1 MDINK
6 GFSFIK
12 ICNEK
17 LLNNNEYNIA
27 RILINNLENIQ
38 NLTLEKVSLD
48 ANISTA
54 SVSRFINKC
63 GFKSFQEY
71 KNCMMAFNNNVK
83 MHRLL
88 SHTQRFMRKTNHALS
103 DQLYNDAINNLQ
115 QTKINLNIE
124 LLKQICDRL
133 KQSHHIIIL
142 GDSHELA
149 DFYTLQLDLIVNDI
163 PTQLI
168 NIGDKSNSFINFLNE
183 NDTVLYIDLY
193 HDWFSGQRE
202 DILKQIKNKNIFT
215 ICFGQEKKHL
225 ETYADFLYIYGIENS
240 VNDGY
245 YSLPYL
251 SRILSELIYNI
262 F

>member
-6 GFSFIK
+6 CFSFIK

-63 GFKSFQEY
+63 GFKTFQEY
-71 KNCMMAFNNNVK
+71 KNCMMTFNNNVK

-88 SHTQRFMRKTNHALS
+88 AHTQRFMRKSNQTLS

-124 LLKQICDRL
+124 LLKQICDKL
-133 KQSHHIIIL
+133 KQSHHVTIL

-149 DFYTLQLDLIVNDI
+149 DFYTLQLDLLVNNI

-168 NIGDKSNSFINFLNE
+168 NIEDKNDAFINFLNE
-183 NDTVLYIDLY
+183 NDTVLYVDLY
-193 HDWFSGQRE
+193 HDWFYGKRE
-202 DILKQIKNKNIFT
+202 NLLKQIKNKNIFT

-225 ETYADFLYIYGIENS
+225 EEYADILYIYGIENS

-251 SRILSELIYNI
+251 SRILSELIYNN

>member
-6 GFSFIK
+6 CFSFIK

-27 RILINNLENIQ
+27 RVLMNNIENIQ
-38 NLTLEKVSLD
+38 NVTLEKVSLE

-83 MHRLL
+83 MHRLI
-88 SHTQRFMRKTNHALS
+88 SHTQRFMRKTNQTLS
-103 DQLYNDAINNLQ
+103 DQLYDDAINNLQ
-115 QTKINLNIE
+115 QTKINLNID
-124 LLKQICDRL
+124 LLKQIIQQL
-133 KQSHHIIIL
+133 KHSQHVIIL

-149 DFYTLQLDLIVNDI
+149 DFYTLQLDLLVNDI
-163 PTQLI
+163 PTQLV
-168 NIGDKSNSFINFLNE
+168 NIGDKNNSFIHFLNKD
-183 NDTVLYIDLY
+183 DTVLYIDLY
-193 HDWFSGQRE
+193 NDWFPGQRE
-202 DILKQIKNKNIFT
+202 NILKQIKDKDIFT
-215 ICFGQEKKHL
+215 ICFAQEKKHL
-225 ETYADFLYIYGIENS
+225 EDYADILYIYGIENS

-251 SRILSELIYNI
+251 SRLLSELFYHII
-262 F
+262 